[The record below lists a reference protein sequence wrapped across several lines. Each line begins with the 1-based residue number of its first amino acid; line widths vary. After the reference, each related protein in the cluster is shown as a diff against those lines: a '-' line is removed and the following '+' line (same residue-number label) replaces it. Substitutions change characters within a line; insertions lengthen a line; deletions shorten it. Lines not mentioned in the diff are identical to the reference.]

1 MKKDRIIQRILSY
14 NLLNDVLTTGS
25 GQQHYNSFDGDTQR
39 NQRKELMII
48 VYSNVVVVALGN

>member
-1 MKKDRIIQRILSY
+1 MNTIY
-14 NLLNDVLTTGS
+14 NLLNDVVTTVS

-39 NQRKELMII
+39 NQRKESMII